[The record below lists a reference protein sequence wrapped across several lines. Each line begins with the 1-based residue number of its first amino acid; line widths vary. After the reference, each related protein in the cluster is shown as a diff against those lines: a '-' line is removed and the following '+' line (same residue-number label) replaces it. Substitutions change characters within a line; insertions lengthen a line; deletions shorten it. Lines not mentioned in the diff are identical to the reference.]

1 MIPKII
7 HYCWFGNTPIP
18 LTAHKCLES
27 WKKYLPEYEII
38 LWNEENSPMK
48 IPFVRDAYKAKK
60 YAFVA
65 DYVRIWA
72 VYTYGGIYMDTD
84 MLVIRPMGELLE
96 KLELFFGYEDPKGK
110 YINAAIFGAVKNA
123 RFISDILFKYDNMQ
137 FSLDKIYQIT
147 IPNIVTEIYETKNL
161 YRAEVVVFNYE
172 YFYPL
177 PQKKRRDC
185 NFMKYATSHTYAIH
199 LWDAS
204 WLTLKER
211 IFYHL
216 KRFYFGKYRNK

>member
-96 KLELFFGYEDPKGK
+96 KLELFFG
-110 YINAAIFGAVKNA
+110 
-123 RFISDILFKYDNMQ
+123 M
-137 FSLDKIYQIT
+137 KIQRE
-147 IPNIVTEIYETKNL
+147 NI
-161 YRAEVVVFNYE
+161 
-172 YFYPL
+172 
-177 PQKKRRDC
+177 
-185 NFMKYATSHTYAIH
+185 
-199 LWDAS
+199 
-204 WLTLKER
+204 
-211 IFYHL
+211 
-216 KRFYFGKYRNK
+216 

>member
-7 HYCWFGNTPIP
+7 HYCWFGNTPLP
-18 LTAHKCLES
+18 PTAHKCLES
-27 WKKYLPEYEII
+27 WEKYFPDYEIV
-38 LWNEENSPMK
+38 LWNEDNSPME

-65 DYVRIWA
+65 DYVRMWA

-84 MLVIRPMGELLE
+84 MLVIRPMEKLLE
-96 KLELFFGYEDPKGK
+96 KLELFFGYEDPERK
-110 YINAAIFGAVKNA
+110 YINAAIFGAVKSSC
-123 RFISDILFKYDNMQ
+123 FISDILSKYNDIQ
-137 FSLDKIYQIT
+137 FSLDKIHQIT
-147 IPNIVTEIYETKNL
+147 IPNSVTGIYDTKKVYQDKVL
-161 YRAEVVVFNYE
+161 IFNYE

-177 PQKKRRDC
+177 PQKKRRDYD
-185 NFMKYATSHTYAIH
+185 FMKYATPHTYAIH

-216 KRFYFGKYRNK
+216 KRICFGRYRNK